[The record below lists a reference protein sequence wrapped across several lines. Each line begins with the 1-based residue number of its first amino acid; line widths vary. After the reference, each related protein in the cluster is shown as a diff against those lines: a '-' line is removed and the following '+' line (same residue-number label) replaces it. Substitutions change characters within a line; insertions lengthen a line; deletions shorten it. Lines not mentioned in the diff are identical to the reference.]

1 MQHKMNRCVV
11 KVVEG
16 RHVHVE
22 GHQFERGDRDSH
34 GGAPGD
40 LRAPEGVVATS
51 EDPRRDTDRE
61 AGHDERGRGAQQP
74 GQGGGVTFGHS
85 GGKQQCAQW
94 QVDGDAHRDKTQR
107 PPGHRR
113 AGAQIMV
120 DANRSVVAGA
130 VPGCRPAGGG
140 REPHVEVCA
149 AGTPR
154 GEPVVQGYQQRCDDA
169 ARHRNLPNLET
180 RLS

>member
-40 LRAPEGVVATS
+40 LRAREGVVATS

-61 AGHDERGRGAQQP
+61 AGHDERGRGAQQQDRVEASP
-74 GQGGGVTFGHS
+74 SATLAASSSALS
-85 GGKQQCAQW
+85 G
-94 QVDGDAHRDKTQR
+94 R
-107 PPGHRR
+107 
-113 AGAQIMV
+113 
-120 DANRSVVAGA
+120 
-130 VPGCRPAGGG
+130 
-140 REPHVEVCA
+140 
-149 AGTPR
+149 
-154 GEPVVQGYQQRCDDA
+154 
-169 ARHRNLPNLET
+169 
-180 RLS
+180 